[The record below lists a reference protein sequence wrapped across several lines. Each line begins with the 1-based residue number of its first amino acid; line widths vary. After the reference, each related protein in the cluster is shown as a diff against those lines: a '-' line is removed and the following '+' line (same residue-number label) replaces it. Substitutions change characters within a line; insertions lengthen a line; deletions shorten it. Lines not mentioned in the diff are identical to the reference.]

1 MQPNA
6 DESSFIHLFSP
17 RTWLFV
23 AVFSGMLATG
33 SGVILIRRHSVSQSE
48 VLGPAYDAVER
59 FFRDT
64 IRLSFTS
71 RMSGGDLNTVFV
83 APKGIL
89 DKEMVFNWIE
99 STKDVE
105 PKPEDAVPEPVA
117 PPRLL
122 DPAWQPDFSGIPKEK
137 EVR

>member
-1 MQPNA
+1 M
-6 DESSFIHLFSP
+6 
-17 RTWLFV
+17 
-23 AVFSGMLATG
+23 AVLSGMLAMG
-33 SGVILIRRHSVSQSE
+33 SGVVLVRRHSAPKSE

-71 RMSGGDLNTVFV
+71 RMPSSDLNTVFV

-89 DKEMVFNWIE
+89 DKEMVFNWVDDM
-99 STKDVE
+99 KDVE
-105 PKPEDAVPEPVA
+105 PKPADAVPEPVA

-122 DPAWQPDFSGIPKEK
+122 DPAWQPAFSGIPKEK
-137 EVR
+137 DVR

>member
-1 MQPNA
+1 MHPNTA
-6 DESSFIHLFSP
+6 KFSLIHLFSP

-23 AVFSGMLATG
+23 AVLSGMLATG
-33 SGVILIRRHSVSQSE
+33 SGVVLVRRHSAPQSE
-48 VLGPAYDAVER
+48 ILGSVYDAVER

-71 RMSGGDLNTVFV
+71 RMSGGNLNTVFV

-89 DKEMVFNWIE
+89 DKEMIFNWIE
-99 STKDVE
+99 STKDFE
-105 PKPEDAVPEPVA
+105 SKPEDAVPESVA

-122 DPAWQPDFSGIPKEK
+122 DPAWQPDFSGSPKEK